1 VRLPLFGLVV
11 NNRSQAISFVYLR
24 VSSSQN
30 NKAEEPATN
39 SVAANEK
46 NILPNDTPPPAP
58 LENEPASPS
67 EPAPTQIQPS
77 MEVHAHSH
85 TPRKKWTHYLWEFLM
100 LFLAVTLGFFVENQR
115 EHLVEHRREKQYMI
129 SMLEDLA
136 ADTTMINSRI
146 RFATALVNGLDSLQK
161 NLYSDSV
168 LNKAIDVYSL
178 FATYIRII
186 ITPFS
191 DQTATQLRS
200 SGNLRL
206 IRNREIVNAI
216 SVYWNAINT
225 IMMTKEL
232 QDHSLDEIWE
242 SAYEILNRKYVGKPV
257 RDSIT
262 GLDIFTI
269 APDATFMTTDKTRFV
284 ALANRINRTIRNIEV
299 FYIPNMKTQKTKA
312 INLILMIKEQY
323 NLK

>member
-1 VRLPLFGLVV
+1 
-11 NNRSQAISFVYLR
+11 
-24 VSSSQN
+24 
-30 NKAEEPATN
+30 
-39 SVAANEK
+39 
-46 NILPNDTPPPAP
+46 
-58 LENEPASPS
+58 
-67 EPAPTQIQPS
+67 
-77 MEVHAHSH
+77 MEVHHHAHH
-85 TPRKKWTHYLWEFLM
+85 EKKNWKSYFWEFLM

-115 EHLVEHRREKQYMI
+115 EHLVEHRREKEYMI
-129 SMLEDLA
+129 SMLEDLS
-136 ADTTMINSRI
+136 ADTMMISSRI
-146 RFATALVNGLDSLQK
+146 RFATLLVNGLDSLQK

-168 LNKAIDVYSL
+168 LNKANAVYRQ

-206 IRNREIVNAI
+206 IRNRKIVNAI

-225 IMMTKEL
+225 IMMTREL
-232 QDHSLDEIWE
+232 QDHSFDEIWE
-242 SAYEILNRKYVGKPV
+242 SAYEILNRKYVSKSV

-262 GLDIFTI
+262 GLEIFTI
-269 APDATFMTTDKTRFV
+269 APDAKFMTTDKIRFV

-323 NLK
+323 HLK